1 MGMNSNR
8 KGKFMSSGE
17 ADRLTL
23 HQTLRGLM
31 PENVADILMAHLPP
45 VGWSNVATKDD
56 INLLRME
63 MNQRFT
69 LIDEK
74 FKQIDPRFTTTDERF
89 KQIDARFDQIDA
101 RLDRVDS
108 RLDQIDARLDRV
120 DSRLDQIDARLDRV
134 DSRLDQIDTRIDRV
148 DARFDRLETKID
160 QLASMKRYVITTG
173 ISLAAL
179 ILGMGVP
186 MLVAVT

>member
-56 INLLRME
+56 VNLLRME

-69 LIDEK
+69 LVDEK
-74 FKQIDPRFTTTDERF
+74 FKQV
-89 KQIDARFDQIDA
+89 DA
-101 RLDRVDS
+101 RLDRVD
-108 RLDQIDARLDRV
+108 L
-120 DSRLDQIDARLDRV
+120 
-134 DSRLDQIDTRIDRV
+134 
-148 DARFDRLETKID
+148 RFDRLETKID

-186 MLVAVT
+186 MWVAVT

>member
-69 LIDEK
+69 LVDEK

-89 KQIDARFDQIDA
+89 KKIDARFDHI
-101 RLDRVDS
+101 
-108 RLDQIDARLDRV
+108 
-120 DSRLDQIDARLDRV
+120 
-134 DSRLDQIDTRIDRV
+134 

>member
-1 MGMNSNR
+1 
-8 KGKFMSSGE
+8 MSSGE

-56 INLLRME
+56 INLLRVE

-69 LIDEK
+69 LVDEK
-74 FKQIDPRFTTTDERF
+74 FK
-89 KQIDARFDQIDA
+89 
-101 RLDRVDS
+101 
-108 RLDQIDARLDRV
+108 
-120 DSRLDQIDARLDRV
+120 
-134 DSRLDQIDTRIDRV
+134 QIDTRIDRV
-148 DARFDRLETKID
+148 DSRLDRLETKID
-160 QLASMKRYVITTG
+160 QLASMKRYVVTTG

-186 MLVAVT
+186 ILVAVT

>member
-69 LIDEK
+69 LVDEK

-89 KQIDARFDQIDA
+89 KRIDARFDHI
-101 RLDRVDS
+101 
-108 RLDQIDARLDRV
+108 
-120 DSRLDQIDARLDRV
+120 
-134 DSRLDQIDTRIDRV
+134 

>member
-1 MGMNSNR
+1 
-8 KGKFMSSGE
+8 MSSGE

-56 INLLRME
+56 INLLRVE

-69 LIDEK
+69 LVDEK
-74 FKQIDPRFTTTDERF
+74 FK
-89 KQIDARFDQIDA
+89 
-101 RLDRVDS
+101 
-108 RLDQIDARLDRV
+108 
-120 DSRLDQIDARLDRV
+120 
-134 DSRLDQIDTRIDRV
+134 QIDTRIDRV
-148 DARFDRLETKID
+148 DSRFDRLETKID
-160 QLASMKRYVITTG
+160 QLASMKRYVVTTG
-173 ISLAAL
+173 FSLAAL

-186 MLVAVT
+186 ILVAVT

>member
-69 LIDEK
+69 LVDEK

-101 RLDRVDS
+101 RL
-108 RLDQIDARLDRV
+108 
-120 DSRLDQIDARLDRV
+120 
-134 DSRLDQIDTRIDRV
+134 DRV

>member
-1 MGMNSNR
+1 
-8 KGKFMSSGE
+8 MSSGE

-69 LIDEK
+69 LVDEK
-74 FKQIDPRFTTTDERF
+74 FKQVDARFTTIDERF

-101 RLDRVDS
+101 RL
-108 RLDQIDARLDRV
+108 
-120 DSRLDQIDARLDRV
+120 
-134 DSRLDQIDTRIDRV
+134 DRV

>member
-1 MGMNSNR
+1 
-8 KGKFMSSGE
+8 MSSGE

-56 INLLRME
+56 INLLRVE

-69 LIDEK
+69 LVDEK
-74 FKQIDPRFTTTDERF
+74 FK
-89 KQIDARFDQIDA
+89 
-101 RLDRVDS
+101 
-108 RLDQIDARLDRV
+108 
-120 DSRLDQIDARLDRV
+120 
-134 DSRLDQIDTRIDRV
+134 QIDTRIDRV
-148 DARFDRLETKID
+148 DSRFYRLETKID
-160 QLASMKRYVITTG
+160 QLAAMKRYVVTTG

-186 MLVAVT
+186 ILVAVT

>member
-1 MGMNSNR
+1 
-8 KGKFMSSGE
+8 MSSGE

-69 LIDEK
+69 LMDEK

-89 KQIDARFDQIDA
+89 KKIDARFDHIDA
-101 RLDRVDS
+101 RL
-108 RLDQIDARLDRV
+108 
-120 DSRLDQIDARLDRV
+120 
-134 DSRLDQIDTRIDRV
+134 
-148 DARFDRLETKID
+148 DRLETKID

>member
-1 MGMNSNR
+1 MSSNR

-56 INLLRME
+56 INLLRVE

-69 LIDEK
+69 LVDEK
-74 FKQIDPRFTTTDERF
+74 FKQIDPRFTTIDERF
-89 KQIDARFDQIDA
+89 RQIDA
-101 RLDRVDS
+101 RLDQTDARLNRVDS
-108 RLDQIDARLDRV
+108 RLDQIDARL
-120 DSRLDQIDARLDRV
+120 
-134 DSRLDQIDTRIDRV
+134 DRV

>member
-1 MGMNSNR
+1 
-8 KGKFMSSGE
+8 MSSGE

-69 LIDEK
+69 LVDEK
-74 FKQIDPRFTTTDERF
+74 FKQVDARFTTTDERF

-101 RLDRVDS
+101 RL
-108 RLDQIDARLDRV
+108 
-120 DSRLDQIDARLDRV
+120 
-134 DSRLDQIDTRIDRV
+134 DRV

>member
-1 MGMNSNR
+1 
-8 KGKFMSSGE
+8 MSSGE

-56 INLLRME
+56 INLLRVE

-69 LIDEK
+69 LVDEK
-74 FKQIDPRFTTTDERF
+74 FK
-89 KQIDARFDQIDA
+89 
-101 RLDRVDS
+101 
-108 RLDQIDARLDRV
+108 
-120 DSRLDQIDARLDRV
+120 
-134 DSRLDQIDTRIDRV
+134 QIDTRIDRV
-148 DARFDRLETKID
+148 DSRFDRLETKID
-160 QLASMKRYVITTG
+160 QLASMKRYVVTTG

-179 ILGMGVP
+179 VLGMGVP
-186 MLVAVT
+186 ILVAVT

>member
-1 MGMNSNR
+1 
-8 KGKFMSSGE
+8 MSSGE

-56 INLLRME
+56 INLLRVE

-69 LIDEK
+69 LVDEK
-74 FKQIDPRFTTTDERF
+74 FK
-89 KQIDARFDQIDA
+89 
-101 RLDRVDS
+101 
-108 RLDQIDARLDRV
+108 
-120 DSRLDQIDARLDRV
+120 
-134 DSRLDQIDTRIDRV
+134 QIDTRIDRV
-148 DARFDRLETKID
+148 DSRLDRLETKID
-160 QLASMKRYVITTG
+160 QLASMKRYVVTTG

-179 ILGMGVP
+179 TLGISVP
-186 MLVAVT
+186 ILVAVT

>member
-1 MGMNSNR
+1 MGMSSNR

-69 LIDEK
+69 LVDEK

-89 KQIDARFDQIDA
+89 KRIDARFDQI
-101 RLDRVDS
+101 
-108 RLDQIDARLDRV
+108 
-120 DSRLDQIDARLDRV
+120 
-134 DSRLDQIDTRIDRV
+134 

-186 MLVAVT
+186 MLVVVT

>member
-1 MGMNSNR
+1 
-8 KGKFMSSGE
+8 MSSGE

-56 INLLRME
+56 INLLRVE

-69 LIDEK
+69 LVDEK
-74 FKQIDPRFTTTDERF
+74 FK
-89 KQIDARFDQIDA
+89 
-101 RLDRVDS
+101 
-108 RLDQIDARLDRV
+108 
-120 DSRLDQIDARLDRV
+120 
-134 DSRLDQIDTRIDRV
+134 QIDTRIDRV
-148 DARFDRLETKID
+148 DSRFDRLETKID
-160 QLASMKRYVITTG
+160 QLAAMKRYVVTTG

-186 MLVAVT
+186 ILVAVT

>member
-1 MGMNSNR
+1 
-8 KGKFMSSGE
+8 MSSGE

-89 KQIDARFDQIDA
+89 KRIDARFDQIDA
-101 RLDRVDS
+101 R
-108 RLDQIDARLDRV
+108 
-120 DSRLDQIDARLDRV
+120 
-134 DSRLDQIDTRIDRV
+134 
-148 DARFDRLETKID
+148 FNRLETKID

>member
-8 KGKFMSSGE
+8 KGTFMSSGE

-56 INLLRME
+56 INLLRVE

-69 LIDEK
+69 LV
-74 FKQIDPRFTTTDERF
+74 DERF
-89 KQIDARFDQIDA
+89 K
-101 RLDRVDS
+101 
-108 RLDQIDARLDRV
+108 
-120 DSRLDQIDARLDRV
+120 
-134 DSRLDQIDTRIDRV
+134 QIDTRIDRV
-148 DARFDRLETKID
+148 DSRLDRLETKID
-160 QLASMKRYVITTG
+160 QLASMKRYVVTTG

-179 ILGMGVP
+179 ILGISVP
-186 MLVAVT
+186 ILVAVT

>member
-1 MGMNSNR
+1 
-8 KGKFMSSGE
+8 MSSGE

-56 INLLRME
+56 INLLRVE

-69 LIDEK
+69 LVDEK
-74 FKQIDPRFTTTDERF
+74 FK
-89 KQIDARFDQIDA
+89 
-101 RLDRVDS
+101 
-108 RLDQIDARLDRV
+108 
-120 DSRLDQIDARLDRV
+120 
-134 DSRLDQIDTRIDRV
+134 QIDTRIDRV
-148 DARFDRLETKID
+148 DSLFDRLETKID
-160 QLASMKRYVITTG
+160 QLAAMKRYVVTTG

-186 MLVAVT
+186 ILVAVT

>member
-89 KQIDARFDQIDA
+89 KKIDARFDHI
-101 RLDRVDS
+101 
-108 RLDQIDARLDRV
+108 
-120 DSRLDQIDARLDRV
+120 
-134 DSRLDQIDTRIDRV
+134 

>member
-1 MGMNSNR
+1 
-8 KGKFMSSGE
+8 MSSGE

-56 INLLRME
+56 INLLRVE

-69 LIDEK
+69 LVDEK
-74 FKQIDPRFTTTDERF
+74 FK
-89 KQIDARFDQIDA
+89 
-101 RLDRVDS
+101 
-108 RLDQIDARLDRV
+108 
-120 DSRLDQIDARLDRV
+120 
-134 DSRLDQIDTRIDRV
+134 QIDTRIDRV
-148 DARFDRLETKID
+148 DSRFDRLETKID
-160 QLASMKRYVITTG
+160 QLASMKRYVVTTG

-186 MLVAVT
+186 ILVAVT